1 MMNEVTWKLIKIA
14 SDHNINVQW
23 SGLLSQFT
31 PPACRLDTRNVLMNL
46 NWHRPEE
53 ISFQLAH
60 EISHII
66 NGDPE
71 DEFFYHASFTGH
83 RSVEYKANVGAVKLM
98 VPLYCD
104 ETEQEDAS
112 SIDFE
117 QRYAVPNFLDDVVRE
132 RISNYYH

>member
-71 DEFFYHASFTGH
+71 DEFFTTPHSLVTD
-83 RSVEYKANVGAVKLM
+83 RLSTKPMWV
-98 VPLYCD
+98 
-104 ETEQEDAS
+104 Q
-112 SIDFE
+112 
-117 QRYAVPNFLDDVVRE
+117 
-132 RISNYYH
+132 